1 MKTQRSWS
9 QSSVLVSTPRDTC
22 LGREAGSAS
31 GRGTVR
37 IVEFGQLNRCIAESR
52 AHALSRAHPR
62 APALTR
68 AHPRTRSLAGIVMAP
83 SGVQKE
89 RMEAC
94 DMFVLSADGT
104 VEQTPVARPPPNKPP
119 KLSECAPLFM
129 SAYELRNAG
138 AVLHGHSMNAMLAS
152 LMFEDEFQITHVE
165 MIKGIAGHGFY
176 DTLRV
181 PIIENTARECE
192 LTDRLREAMA
202 KYPKSYAVLVKRHG
216 VYVWGDTWIQAK
228 TQFESYEYL
237 FETAVKMRGMGI
249 DCSLPPTTR
258 HALMDWTDADGAG
271 GGQCK
276 RAKTTGNGVP
286 AASKQHKFIVLDI
299 EGTVAPISFV
309 HEEMFP
315 YARARL
321 GEYLRGS
328 GTSVERDI
336 ALVRAWANESGRGSA
351 FEGVSAEED
360 VVAACVKVCEE
371 DMDAD
376 RKSTAL
382 KSVQGNIWTTGFADG
397 SIKVPLFQ
405 DVPSRIVEWY
415 RQGIKT
421 YIYSSG
427 SRKAQRD
434 LFGHT
439 TVGDLR
445 PYLQGF
451 FDTTSGSK
459 IDSASYENIAL
470 SLGAER
476 PDEILF
482 ATDNGLEAVAARE
495 AGWRVVLLE
504 RPGNG
509 PLDPAHRKAFEIL
522 PDFSSII
529 M

>member
-1 MKTQRSWS
+1 MSGTGGGISIK
-9 QSSVLVSTPRDTC
+9 
-22 LGREAGSAS
+22 AGDGS
-31 GRGTVR
+31 
-37 IVEFGQLNRCIAESR
+37 
-52 AHALSRAHPR
+52 
-62 APALTR
+62 
-68 AHPRTRSLAGIVMAP
+68 IVMAP

-89 RMEAC
+89 RMDRH
-94 DMFVLSADGT
+94 DMFVLDSEGDVT
-104 VEQTPVARPPPNKPP
+104 HTPAAKPPPNKPP

-176 DTLRV
+176 DTLKV

-202 KYPKSYAVLVKRHG
+202 KYPRSYAVLVKRHG

-249 DCSLPPTTR
+249 DCSLPPTGMAELPR
-258 HALMDWTDADGAG
+258 LDATEKDGSEANG
-271 GGQCK
+271 GAHDAK
-276 RAKTTGNGVP
+276 RAKTASSSV
-286 AASKQHKFIVLDI
+286 ASKRYKYVVLDI

-321 GEYLRGS
+321 AEYFSGS
-328 GTSVERDI
+328 GPQVKKDV
-336 ALVRAWANESGRGSA
+336 ALVRAWAAESGRGKA
-351 FEGVSAEED
+351 FEGATAAED
-360 VVAACVKVCEE
+360 VAAACVRVCEE
-371 DMDAD
+371 DMDVD
-376 RKSTAL
+376 KKSTAL
-382 KSVQGNIWTTGFADG
+382 KSVQGNIWCAGFKNG
-397 SIKVPLFQ
+397 TIKVPMFG
-405 DVPSRIVEWY
+405 DVPSAIVGWY
-415 RQGIKT
+415 RAGVKV

-439 TVGDLR
+439 TVGDLK
-445 PYLQGF
+445 PYLSGY

-459 IDSASYENIAL
+459 VDEASYENIAL
-470 SLGAER
+470 SLGAE
-476 PDEILF
+476 DGGDILF
-482 ATDNGLEAVAARE
+482 ATDNGLEAVAAQK
-495 AGWRVVLLE
+495 AGWNVVLLE

-509 PLDPAHRKAFEIL
+509 DIDPAHRKAFEVL
-522 PDFSSII
+522 NDFKALS
-529 M
+529 

>member
-1 MKTQRSWS
+1 MA
-9 QSSVLVSTPRDTC
+9 TPTPH
-22 LGREAGSAS
+22 
-31 GRGTVR
+31 
-37 IVEFGQLNRCIAESR
+37 
-52 AHALSRAHPR
+52 HALEVDDAKQLVAELCAGLYTQGHVSGTGGGISIRA
-62 APALTR
+62 
-68 AHPRTRSLAGIVMAP
+68 GDKIVMAP

-89 RMEAC
+89 RMEPC
-94 DMFVLSADGT
+94 DMYVLDGSGQ
-104 VEQTPVARPPPNKPP
+104 VELAPVAKPPPHKPP

-176 DTLRV
+176 DTLKV

-192 LTDRLREAMA
+192 LTDRLREAMQ

-237 FETAVKMRGMGI
+237 FETAVRMRGMGI
-249 DCSLPPTTR
+249 DCSLPPIGMT
-258 HALMDWTDADGAG
+258 AG
-271 GGQCK
+271 GTVGGASAVGERNTPSK
-276 RAKTTGNGVP
+276 KAKVGGTAGSVV
-286 AASKQHKFIVLDI
+286 SKDYRYIVLDI

-321 GEYLRGS
+321 REYFTADGPL
-328 GTSVERDI
+328 VEKDI
-336 ALVRAWANESGRGSA
+336 ALVRAWAEESGRGEA
-351 FEGVSAEED
+351 FEGATTKED
-360 VVAACVKVCEE
+360 VTAACVTVCEE
-371 DMDAD
+371 DMDVD

-382 KSVQGNIWTTGFADG
+382 KSVQGNIWTSGFADG
-397 SIKVPLFQ
+397 SIRVPLFA
-405 DVPSRIVEWY
+405 DVPSTIVGWY
-415 RQGIKT
+415 RQGVKV

-459 IDSASYENIAL
+459 VEAGSYENIAL
-470 SLGAER
+470 SLGADD
-476 PDEILF
+476 PKDILF
-482 ATDNGLEAVAARE
+482 ATDNGLEAVAAAE
-495 AGWRVVLLE
+495 AGWSVVLLE

-509 PLDPAHRKAFEIL
+509 PIDPAHRKAFEVL
-522 PDFSSII
+522 QDLSEFR
-529 M
+529 

>member
-1 MKTQRSWS
+1 
-9 QSSVLVSTPRDTC
+9 
-22 LGREAGSAS
+22 
-31 GRGTVR
+31 
-37 IVEFGQLNRCIAESR
+37 
-52 AHALSRAHPR
+52 
-62 APALTR
+62 
-68 AHPRTRSLAGIVMAP
+68 MAP

-89 RMEAC
+89 RMEPC
-94 DMFVLSADGT
+94 DMFVLAADGS
-104 VEQTPVARPPPNKPP
+104 VEHTPAAKPPPNKPP

-129 SAYELRNAG
+129 SAYELRDAG

-192 LTDRLREAMA
+192 LTDRLREAMH

-249 DCSLPPTTR
+249 DCSMPPIGMKE
-258 HALMDWTDADGAG
+258 LEQKPNGVEGGDGGIKRARLTAG
-271 GGQCK
+271 GG
-276 RAKTTGNGVP
+276 TG
-286 AASKQHKFIVLDI
+286 ATSRHFKYIVLDI

-309 HEEMFP
+309 HEKMFP
-315 YARARL
+315 YARERL

-328 GTSVERDI
+328 GKSVEQDI
-336 ALVRAWANESGRGSA
+336 ALIKAWASESGRGA
-351 FEGVSAEED
+351 GFEDLAGKD
-360 VVAACVKVCEE
+360 DTIAACVKVCEE
-371 DMDAD
+371 DMDVD

-382 KSVQGNIWTTGFADG
+382 KSVQGNIWTSGFADG
-397 SIKVPLFQ
+397 SLKVPLFG
-405 DVPSRIVEWY
+405 DVPSAIVGWY
-415 RQGIKT
+415 RKGIKV

-439 TVGDLR
+439 TVGDLK
-445 PYLQGF
+445 PYLQGY

-459 IDSASYENIAL
+459 VEASSYENIAL
-470 SLGAER
+470 SLGAEQ
-476 PDEILF
+476 PDDIMF
-482 ATDNGLEAVAARE
+482 ATDNGLEAVAARQ
-495 AGWRVVLLE
+495 AGWNVVLLE

-509 PLDPAHRKAFEIL
+509 PIDAAHRAGFEVL
-522 PDFSSII
+522 NDFSRFS
-529 M
+529 